1 MGGQLVAVL
10 ARMRRCNQ
18 MLAAI
23 LDPAQRLSELQRQR
37 GDRDLLR
44 IEVVLDPETAADIG
58 RDHPQLRFGQSD
70 RLRQHGANDVRKLGG
85 AVDDELVEPAL
96 VMREHAAA
104 FERHAGVPL
113 HAQAFVNGHRRAGA
127 DGLQVAG
134 LDPRLR
140 KDVVGPVVMDGSR
153 AGGERDVDI
162 PDRRQFLEVDGAGL
176 RDVFRLGAR
185 GCDADADEIADE
197 ADFVGSKRGIFRI
210 FESGRGSHRDDR
222 FCERDVGGEEH
233 AAAVARRYLDGAD
246 APVCDGAAQE
256 RDLSQARHLQ
266 VGEIGAAAIEQA
278 PVFVSPDRGPNALM
292 GGP

>member
-1 MGGQLVAVL
+1 M
-10 ARMRRCNQ
+10 
-18 MLAAI
+18 
-23 LDPAQRLSELQRQR
+23 S
-37 GDRDLLR
+37 
-44 IEVVLDPETAADIG
+44 
-58 RDHPQLRFGQSD
+58 
-70 RLRQHGANDVRKLGG
+70 
-85 AVDDELVEPAL
+85 
-96 VMREHAAA
+96 AA

-113 HAQAFVNGHRRAGA
+113 HAQAFVNGHRRARA

-210 FESGRGSHRDDR
+210 FESGRGSNRDDR
-222 FCERDVGGEEH
+222 FCECDVGGEEH
-233 AAAVARRYLDGAD
+233 AAAVARRHLDGAD
-246 APVCDGAAQE
+246 APVRDGAAQE

-278 PVFVSPDRGPNALM
+278 PVFVAPDRGPNALR
-292 GGP
+292 GGL

>member
-1 MGGQLVAVL
+1 MA
-10 ARMRRCNQ
+10 
-18 MLAAI
+18 
-23 LDPAQRLSELQRQR
+23 S
-37 GDRDLLR
+37 
-44 IEVVLDPETAADIG
+44 
-58 RDHPQLRFGQSD
+58 
-70 RLRQHGANDVRKLGG
+70 
-85 AVDDELVEPAL
+85 
-96 VMREHAAA
+96 
-104 FERHAGVPL
+104 
-113 HAQAFVNGHRRAGA
+113 
-127 DGLQVAG
+127 QVAG

-210 FESGRGSHRDDR
+210 FKSGRGSHRDDR
-222 FCERDVGGEEH
+222 FCECDVGGEEH

-246 APVCDGAAQE
+246 APVCEGAA
-256 RDLSQARHLQ
+256 RNAISARP
-266 VGEIGAAAIEQA
+266 GTCRSARSGAAAIEQT